1 MPVGW
6 DKPQRAH
13 SIALAICR
21 YIDLSFIRELQRLGA
36 SGEFAF
42 TYVVAHKVS
51 HHVQNIVG
59 TADQFVRFNPELVKQ
74 IVISYQSGWSFKRIA
89 MRAFGRTISKGV
101 LICLKPEILMTV

>member
-1 MPVGW
+1 MGW

-42 TYVVAHKVS
+42 TYVVARKVS
-51 HHVQNIVG
+51 HHVQNIVV
-59 TADQFVRFNPELVKQ
+59 TADQVRTVQSRASETDSNQLLVRMELQADCYAGV
-74 IVISYQSGWSFKRIA
+74 
-89 MRAFGRTISKGV
+89 GRTISKGV